1 MNNFSY
7 GYYNNSMHNK
17 YYDKGNVLL
26 LNQLR
31 ANIFS
36 EDNVISRSYLDMSK
50 TYNNNYDKFIDEKN
64 ILYVI
69 SNNENSI
76 QSNCFNLTIL
86 RILMGLMHQ
95 EIFKKIN
102 Y

>member
-1 MNNFSY
+1 
-7 GYYNNSMHNK
+7 
-17 YYDKGNVLL
+17 
-26 LNQLR
+26 
-31 ANIFS
+31 
-36 EDNVISRSYLDMSK
+36 MSK

-76 QSNCFNLTIL
+76 QSNCFNLTNIEDFNG
-86 RILMGLMHQ
+86 INAQ
-95 EIFKKIN
+95 EILKKIN